1 MKSIEIP
8 KIEDAIGKPGRI
20 LPKSLDGYSPI
31 DGAYTLYEQYA
42 GSFCIVY
49 PLKHV
54 RKSIP
59 DKCLR
64 VWYNIVDI
72 NLVKTVSNYFKSRRC
87 PYVMNYEYY
96 DEALRLDSGEKIP
109 GVVMDWV
116 HGKTLHSYVKDNRNN
131 SAAITKVASQFLEMA
146 KSMKSLGISH
156 GDLSGDN
163 IMVRNDGTLMLI
175 DYDSFFVPGMAS
187 NVLQTT
193 MGTAGYQ
200 HPRRS
205 SSRYL
210 TNWLDNF
217 SQQVIYL
224 SLLCYA
230 KNGRLAQEDSG
241 YIGDKELLFQGMD
254 LMTDS
259 AFISSKGY
267 KVCNGIKDSKIQ
279 SLLAELRKSI
289 GARLDL
295 VKSIADIEIEKPAVR
310 LVPYCIKCGYKFP
323 NPSHKFCI
331 MCGAERLQFG

>member
-1 MKSIEIP
+1 M
-8 KIEDAIGKPGRI
+8 AIVQLMEP
-20 LPKSLDGYSPI
+20 
-31 DGAYTLYEQYA
+31 YTLYEQYA

-175 DYDSFFVPGMAS
+175 DYDSFLFREWQVMFCKPLWA
-187 NVLQTT
+187 
-193 MGTAGYQ
+193 
-200 HPRRS
+200 
-205 SSRYL
+205 
-210 TNWLDNF
+210 
-217 SQQVIYL
+217 QQAISIRV
-224 SLLCYA
+224 
-230 KNGRLAQEDSG
+230 GRQ
-241 YIGDKELLFQGMD
+241 
-254 LMTDS
+254 
-259 AFISSKGY
+259 
-267 KVCNGIKDSKIQ
+267 V
-279 SLLAELRKSI
+279 
-289 GARLDL
+289 
-295 VKSIADIEIEKPAVR
+295 DI
-310 LVPYCIKCGYKFP
+310 
-323 NPSHKFCI
+323 
-331 MCGAERLQFG
+331 